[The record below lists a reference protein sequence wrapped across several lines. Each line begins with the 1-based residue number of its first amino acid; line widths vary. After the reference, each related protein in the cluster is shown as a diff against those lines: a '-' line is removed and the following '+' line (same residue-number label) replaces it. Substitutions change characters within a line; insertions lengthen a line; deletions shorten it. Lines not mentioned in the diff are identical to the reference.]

1 MSGDKNLSPRVL
13 VTGGSR
19 GIGKA
24 IVQKLLEDGFRVIST
39 TRKSD
44 FPDEFL
50 NNENFEPII
59 ADFSEEKLSPA
70 LSELLDSEHLPD
82 VIINNAAIFEPV
94 TFDLTDEVWEK
105 GWNRTLT
112 VNLMSPLKLCR
123 LAINSWKKYGKS
135 GIIINISSRAAYRG
149 ETAEFSNYAASKA
162 ALVAL
167 TKTIAR
173 GFGKD
178 NIYAFTVAPGFVH
191 TDMAEESIEV
201 YGKEYLTKDLA
212 LNEIVPPEEVAEIV
226 ALLASGKLKHM
237 TGQTLHINSGS
248 YLI

>member
-1 MSGDKNLSPRVL
+1 MNPAHVL

-24 IVQKLLEDGFRVIST
+24 IAHKLLDDGYVVTAT
-39 TRKSD
+39 TRSTP

-50 NNENFEPII
+50 NHKNFRTLK
-59 ADFSEEKLSPA
+59 ADFS
-70 LSELLDSEHLPD
+70 SESLDSELQALLVSEELPD
-82 VIINNAAIFEPV
+82 VIVNNAAIFEAV
-94 TFDLTDEVWEK
+94 RFDLPDDEWEK
-105 GWNRTLT
+105 GWNRTLN
-112 VNLMSPLKLCR
+112 VNLMSPLKLCK
-123 LAINSWKKYGKS
+123 LGINGWKNQKRS

-149 ETAEFSNYAASKA
+149 ETAEFANYAASKA
-162 ALVAL
+162 AMVAL

-178 NIYAFTVAPGFVH
+178 NIYAYTIAPGFVH

-201 YGKEYLTKDLA
+201 YGKDYLTKDLA
-212 LNEIVPPEEVAEIV
+212 LNEIVPPAEVAEIV
-226 ALLASGKLKHM
+226 SLLASGKLKHM

>member
-1 MSGDKNLSPRVL
+1 MNSTHVL

-24 IVQKLLEDGFRVIST
+24 IVQKLLLDGYFVTAT
-39 TRKSD
+39 TRTTP

-50 NNENFEPII
+50 NHKNFRAIK
-59 ADFSEEKLSPA
+59 ADFS
-70 LSELLDSEHLPD
+70 SEYLESDLKQLLISENLPD
-82 VIINNAAIFEPV
+82 IIVNNAAIFEAV
-94 TFDLTDEVWEK
+94 KFDLPNDEWEK
-105 GWNRTLT
+105 GWNRTLN
-112 VNLMSPLKLCR
+112 VNLMAPLKLCR
-123 LAINSWKKYGKS
+123 LGINGWKSLKRS

-162 ALVAL
+162 AMVAL

-173 GFGKD
+173 GYGKD
-178 NIYAFTVAPGFVH
+178 NIYAYTIAPGFVH

-201 YGKEYLTKDLA
+201 YGKDYLTKDLA
-212 LNEIVPPEEVAEIV
+212 LNEIVPPSEVAEIV
-226 ALLASGKLKHM
+226 SILASGKLKHM